1 MVNQVRN
8 LDVNKPYYLE
18 LGGRRFRI
26 TCREDIIRLFRIRDK
41 LKKTRNKYSKKGK
54 KIRQKRS
61 VI

>member
-8 LDVNKPYYLE
+8 LDVNKPYYLD
-18 LGGRRFRI
+18 LGGRRFKI

-54 KIRQKRS
+54 RSVKKRS